1 MCMHMT
7 YLAALS
13 FVGWLRELELRC
25 PTFFVHECTEH
36 VGRLYRMIC
45 KRIEKTHII
54 QHFKLCPS
62 MFGLPATRVR
72 DWIVGT
78 SRTAILDTVNLP
90 TPLRFR
96 RSVTLRGE
104 AFFCAAREFVQEALG
119 RYKAKLGVSSCAVT
133 WREVMSASVQHRVNQ
148 ADTLRSVG
156 HWMPSGVDNI
166 SQTTAFRKGAPIFA
180 GCLTRSNAVHW
191 SATQDRPQLPEE
203 CLVQMGLPVSSIWQR
218 LAVTHAH
225 STMRL
230 LQKACQNLCCGELL
244 ATLCTLPCWAPCF
257 LHAGAIWM

>member
-1 MCMHMT
+1 
-7 YLAALS
+7 
-13 FVGWLRELELRC
+13 
-25 PTFFVHECTEH
+25 
-36 VGRLYRMIC
+36 
-45 KRIEKTHII
+45 
-54 QHFKLCPS
+54 

-104 AFFCAAREFVQEALG
+104 AFFCAAREFVQEALD

-133 WREVMSASVQHRVNQ
+133 WREVMSASAQHRVNQ

-191 SATQDRPQLPEE
+191 SATEDRPQLPEE
-203 CLVQMGLPVSSIWQR
+203 CLVQMGLPVFQHLAEACGYTCAFHDEIASKSLPESLLRRVAGNTLHPAVLGALLLTCWGNLDVRCEGSSEAGNLDVR
-218 LAVTHAH
+218 CEG
-225 STMRL
+225 STSDV
-230 LQKACQNLCCGELL
+230 E
-244 ATLCTLPCWAPCF
+244 
-257 LHAGAIWM
+257 